1 MAWAKIGNIWFEIFY
16 TRFGLAKC
24 LDFPSKR
31 RRLGVISQFVSGYFT
46 SRIRHPQ
53 PGRLTIHNASIFNYF
68 LKIPKEMFW
77 LFSETTLNRPPL
89 CFHLSN
95 KLREVYFFYSKLI
108 PMPINEHCSI
118 KLITMYFHYYV
129 AGSLFSVCF

>member
-1 MAWAKIGNIWFEIFY
+1 MVYYSLYRQSELKLTRYDLRYSIPDLAWQ
-16 TRFGLAKC
+16 KC

-53 PGRLTIHNASIFNYF
+53 PGRLTIHNASIFNFF

-89 CFHLSN
+89 CFYLSN

-118 KLITMYFHYYV
+118 NNR
-129 AGSLFSVCF
+129 